1 MELKEILKNEEKWL
15 KRCTRM
21 LTNVKLRYI
30 NNLDEIFYVDLTD
43 PKFKEVEKRLLLRS
57 KISEAN
63 KQINSIIVSRLNNVG
78 LEVGDYISTYWS
90 QINDGFA
97 SVDSRYNKA
106 SFYATFLSDRNSKLY
121 RRFPDTLTT
130 KSMKDYLMY
139 LREYI
144 EFVQETSHRSAI
156 ERAKAEAI
164 ANGATV
170 DYADSLLPKN
180 WSDICKQIKTLND
193 RAALTE
199 EKQSQEDE
207 ERE

>member
-63 KQINSIIVSRLNNVG
+63 KQINSIIVSRLNNMG
-78 LEVGDYISTYWS
+78 LEVVDYISTYWS

-121 RRFPDTLTT
+121 RRFPDTLTA

>member
-1 MELKEILKNEEKWL
+1 MNLKEILKSEEKWL

-21 LTNVKLRYI
+21 LTNVKLHYI
-30 NNLDEIFYVDLTD
+30 NNLDEIFYADLTD
-43 PKFKEVEKRLLLRS
+43 PKFKEIEKRLVLRS

-63 KQINSIIVSRLNNVG
+63 KQINSIIVSKLSSLG
-78 LEVGDYISTYWS
+78 LEVGDYISRYWS

-97 SVDSRYNKA
+97 SVDSRYNKE
-106 SFYATFLSDRNSKLY
+106 SFYTTFLSDRNSKLY
-121 RRFPDTLTT
+121 RRFPDTLTA

-144 EFVQETSHRSAI
+144 EYVQAANHRSAI
-156 ERAKAEAI
+156 EKAKAEA
-164 ANGATV
+164 AASGATV

-199 EKQSQEDE
+199 EKPSQEGE